1 MLRGHEDGLTLVE
14 MLIAIVLMSLVVVT
28 FYELIGV
35 AVRGWAALEGQMDVQ
50 QQPRVAF
57 TRVSSEVRQARDFVI
72 GGAGRELGLVKVT
85 VLVQDAAAGL
95 TTLEVEDASVLAS
108 GMPLAILSLDRVERA
123 TVSGVSGTT
132 VTLSS
137 GLARGHRR
145 GELVLRAQTTL
156 NGAAVAGLPSFTVD
170 DGSVLRTGDVVA
182 LGDEGPLNVLTVTGN
197 LVTLTASLTQSHADG
212 EVVQPLTVMFQCEGA
227 CLDPGVQ
234 LTRCTAGCA
243 VPANRIPLA
252 DLLAAPAGRT
262 VFAAVTSPLAAPAGQ
277 GATQVCPASTAGFAP
292 DDRIQIGRE
301 VHGATGADLPD
312 RRRVAAIAGGCL
324 TLDRGLSRSYPA
336 GTAVRVN
343 VVELTARAF
352 RANDAIGG
360 QVQEVVVTTKA
371 GLRN

>member
-123 TVSGVSGTT
+123 TVSGISGTT

-137 GLARGHRR
+137 NLASGARRWMRRHWGVRAGVRGI
-145 GELVLRAQTTL
+145 VL
-156 NGAAVAGLPSFTVD
+156 
-170 DGSVLRTGDVVA
+170 
-182 LGDEGPLNVLTVTGN
+182 
-197 LVTLTASLTQSHADG
+197 ASWA
-212 EVVQPLTVMFQCEGA
+212 
-227 CLDPGVQ
+227 
-234 LTRCTAGCA
+234 
-243 VPANRIPLA
+243 
-252 DLLAAPAGRT
+252 
-262 VFAAVTSPLAAPAGQ
+262 
-277 GATQVCPASTAGFAP
+277 
-292 DDRIQIGRE
+292 
-301 VHGATGADLPD
+301 
-312 RRRVAAIAGGCL
+312 
-324 TLDRGLSRSYPA
+324 
-336 GTAVRVN
+336 
-343 VVELTARAF
+343 
-352 RANDAIGG
+352 
-360 QVQEVVVTTKA
+360 
-371 GLRN
+371 